1 MKVSVVEAEPF
12 GSVDSGVEG
21 EEEWVVELLVSYL
34 GGEHGRRGSV
44 EVRGKDA
51 QSLLL
56 AGRWM
61 IKMVSGVGKDA
72 GY

>member
-1 MKVSVVEAEPF
+1 MEAEPF